1 MMSLE
6 SEYITVAEMRKI
18 DSEAVR
24 SGIKIELMME
34 NAGKALATTLRQ
46 RLGDIT
52 GKKIVCIAGKG
63 NNGGGVIASLRHL
76 DYYGAKTTLV
86 LVCPKTMITEPS
98 RVHLRLIPKR
108 IKVITYS
115 SRSLSKIMNEIK
127 KADVVMDGIL
137 GTGFSGRIDEPI
149 HSMIDTVNKSRDYV
163 ISNDIPS
170 GIEADTGIE
179 STISIH
185 ADFVVVLHKPK
196 KWITVTQF
204 SNYSVESIGIPSDL
218 SI

>member
-1 MMSLE
+1 MINLE
-6 SEYITVAEMRKI
+6 SEYVTVAEMRKI
-18 DSEAVR
+18 DSEAVH

-34 NAGKALATTLRQ
+34 SAGKALANTLRQ

-86 LVCPKTMITEPS
+86 LAYPKTLITAPS

-115 SRSLSKIMNEIK
+115 PRSLSKTLDAIK
-127 KADVVMDGIL
+127 KADVVIDGIF
-137 GTGFSGRIDEPI
+137 GTGFSGSIAEPI
-149 HSMIDTVNKSRDYV
+149 HSMIDAINKSRAYV

-179 STISIH
+179 SGISVH
-185 ADFVVVLHKPK
+185 ADFVVVLHKRK
-196 KWITVTQF
+196 RWMAISEF
-204 SNYSVESIGIPSDL
+204 HNYSVESIGIPSVL
-218 SI
+218 

>member
-1 MMSLE
+1 MSLE

-34 NAGKALATTLRQ
+34 NTGKALASTLKQ
-46 RLGDIT
+46 RLGDLS
-52 GKKIVCIAGKG
+52 GKKIVCITGKG
-63 NNGGGVIASLRHL
+63 NNGGGVIAATRHL
-76 DYYGAKTTLV
+76 NYFGAKIVLVLLYSKTSMTDSSVFHLTLV
-86 LVCPKTMITEPS
+86 
-98 RVHLRLIPKR
+98 PKR
-108 IKVITYS
+108 TRVIKYS
-115 SRSLSKIMNEIK
+115 SRLLTNIFSEIK
-127 KADVVMDGIL
+127 NADAILDGIF
-137 GTGFSGRIDEPI
+137 GTGFSGIVAEPI
-149 HSMIDTVNKSRDYV
+149 YSIIDTVNKSRAYV
-163 ISNDIPS
+163 LSNDIPS
-170 GIEADTGIE
+170 GIESNTGIE

-196 KWITVTQF
+196 RWITVTQF